1 VLNSNKTALLITYPL
16 EEVTKEAISLAD
28 AARYSIIKIVNQRNL
43 TQSKYGIGRGKAEE
57 VKELVEQLK
66 PDVIIFDEVLKPS
79 QQYNLAKVCKI
90 DILDRER
97 LILEIFELRASTAE
111 SRIQIKLAQLRYDM
125 VRAREKVRLA
135 RAGEQPGFFGMGKYD
150 ADVYYLDIKKRSA
163 ILKKKLEREETRREL
178 FRIQRSRAGLPTI
191 SIAGYTSA
199 GKTTL
204 FNTLTGESKME
215 GKEVFTTLS
224 TFTRAISLKN
234 DQKLLISDTVG
245 FISKLPAYMIDAF
258 KSTLQD
264 ITYSDLVLLVV
275 DISQPIEE
283 IKKKLDSSIHIMNE
297 LKVPMTKVLYVMNKV
312 DMTNLENAYDKCD
325 KLGFLPFEPYVVL
338 VSAKTY
344 FNIDK
349 LKDSIALRIFSKD
362 TKKESTEI
370 MSEIGDG
377 KTRNNI
383 NS

>member
-1 VLNSNKTALLITYPL
+1 MSNLRRAVLITYIS
-16 EEVTKEAISLAD
+16 EDAIKEAKSLAD
-28 AARYSIIKIVNQRNL
+28 AAGYSVERIISQHHLAK
-43 TQSKYGIGRGKAEE
+43 SKYGIGSGKAEE

-66 PDVIIFDEVLKPS
+66 PEVIIFDEVLKPS

-90 DILDRER
+90 EILDRER
-97 LILEIFELRASTAE
+97 LILEIFERRASTAE

-150 ADVYYLDIKKRSA
+150 ADVYFLDIKKRSA
-163 ILKKKLEREETRREL
+163 ILKKKLEKEEKRRDL
-178 FRIQRSRAGLPTI
+178 FRIQRSRAGLPII

-204 FNTLTGESKME
+204 FNILTGESKME

-224 TFTRAISLKN
+224 TFTRAINLKN
-234 DQKLLISDTVG
+234 DKKILISDTVG

-258 KSTLQD
+258 KSTLQE

-283 IKKKLDSSIHIMNE
+283 IKKKLDSSIHILNE

-312 DMTNLENAYDKCD
+312 DLTNLESAHDKSD
-325 KLGFLPFEPYVVL
+325 RLGFLPFGQYVL
-338 VSAKTY
+338 LASSKTG
-344 FNIDK
+344 FSVDK
-349 LKDSIALRIFSKD
+349 LKDLIALRIFSKD
-362 TKKESTEI
+362 AKKESTQV
-370 MSEIGDG
+370 MS
-377 KTRNNI
+377 
-383 NS
+383 

>member
-1 VLNSNKTALLITYPL
+1 MLKSNKTALLITYPL
-16 EEVTKEAISLAD
+16 EEATKEAISLAD
-28 AARYSIIKIVNQRNL
+28 AAGYSIIKIVNQRNL
-43 TQSKYGIGRGKAEE
+43 TQSKYGIGSGKAQE

-66 PDVIIFDEVLKPS
+66 PEVIIFDEMLKPS

-90 DILDRER
+90 EILDRER
-97 LILEIFELRASTAE
+97 LILDIFELRASTAE

-224 TFTRAISLKN
+224 TFTRAINLKN

-275 DISQPIEE
+275 DISQPIEVKNRLDYLIHK
-283 IKKKLDSSIHIMNE
+283 IKEQGM
-297 LKVPMTKVLYVMNKV
+297 PMKVLFLLNKV
-312 DMTNLENAYDKCD
+312 YMIHLFIEVDIFVQIGMLYLQLNILLIHTATGFDIDLFNDLMPFLFFSNGDKIKLERC
-325 KLGFLPFEPYVVL
+325 
-338 VSAKTY
+338 
-344 FNIDK
+344 
-349 LKDSIALRIFSKD
+349 
-362 TKKESTEI
+362 
-370 MSEIGDG
+370 
-377 KTRNNI
+377 
-383 NS
+383 

>member
-1 VLNSNKTALLITYPL
+1 MLNPNKTALLITYPL

-224 TFTRAISLKN
+224 TFTRAINLKN

-312 DMTNLENAYDKCD
+312 DMTNLENVYDKCD

-349 LKDSIALRIFSKD
+349 LKDSIALRIFSQDK
-362 TKKESTEI
+362 KKESTEI

>member
-28 AARYSIIKIVNQRNL
+28 AARYSVIKIVNQRNL

-66 PDVIIFDEVLKPS
+66 PEVIIFDEVLKPS

-224 TFTRAISLKN
+224 TFTRAINLKN

-312 DMTNLENAYDKCD
+312 DMINLENAYDKCD
-325 KLGFLPFEPYVVL
+325 KLGFFPFGQYVVL
-338 VSAKTY
+338 VSSKTY

-362 TKKESTEI
+362 AKKESTEI

-377 KTRNNI
+377 NTSNNI
-383 NS
+383 D

>member
-28 AARYSIIKIVNQRNL
+28 AARYTIIKIVNQRNL

-224 TFTRAISLKN
+224 TFTRAINLKN

-349 LKDSIALRIFSKD
+349 LKDSIELRIFSQDK
-362 TKKESTEI
+362 KKESTEI

>member
-1 VLNSNKTALLITYPL
+1 M
-16 EEVTKEAISLAD
+16 
-28 AARYSIIKIVNQRNL
+28 
-43 TQSKYGIGRGKAEE
+43 
-57 VKELVEQLK
+57 LK
-66 PDVIIFDEVLKPS
+66 SS

-97 LILEIFELRASTAE
+97 LILDIFELRASTAE

-150 ADVYYLDIKKRSA
+150 ADVYFLDIKKRSA
-163 ILKKKLEREETRREL
+163 ILKKKLEREEKRREL

-224 TFTRAISLKN
+224 TFTRAINLKN
-234 DQKLLISDTVG
+234 DKKVLISDTVG

-258 KSTLQD
+258 KSTLHD

-275 DISQPIEE
+275 DISQSIEE
-283 IKKKLDSSIHIMNE
+283 IKKKLDSSIH
-297 LKVPMTKVLYVMNKV
+297 LLLMTKL
-312 DMTNLENAYDKCD
+312 
-325 KLGFLPFEPYVVL
+325 
-338 VSAKTY
+338 
-344 FNIDK
+344 
-349 LKDSIALRIFSKD
+349 
-362 TKKESTEI
+362 
-370 MSEIGDG
+370 
-377 KTRNNI
+377 
-383 NS
+383 

>member
-1 VLNSNKTALLITYPL
+1 MLNSNKTALLITYPL

-28 AARYSIIKIVNQRNL
+28 AARYTIIKIVNQRNL

-224 TFTRAISLKN
+224 TFTRAINLKN

-312 DMTNLENAYDKCD
+312 DMTNLENAYYKCD

-349 LKDSIALRIFSKD
+349 LKDSIALRIFSQDK
-362 TKKESTEI
+362 KKESTEI

>member
-1 VLNSNKTALLITYPL
+1 MLNSNKTALLITHPL

-28 AARYSIIKIVNQRNL
+28 AARYSVIKIVNQRNL

-178 FRIQRSRAGLPTI
+178 FRIQRSRAGLPTV

-224 TFTRAISLKN
+224 TFTRAINLKN

-297 LKVPMTKVLYVMNKV
+297 LRVPMTKVLYVMNKV
-312 DMTNLENAYDKCD
+312 DMINLENAYDKCD
-325 KLGFLPFEPYVVL
+325 KLGFFPFGQYVVL
-338 VSAKTY
+338 VSSKTY

-349 LKDSIALRIFSKD
+349 LKASIALRIFSKD
-362 TKKESTEI
+362 VKKESTEI

-377 KTRNNI
+377 KTSNNI
-383 NS
+383 D

>member
-1 VLNSNKTALLITYPL
+1 MLNSNKTALLITYPL

-28 AARYSIIKIVNQRNL
+28 AARYSVIKIVNQRNL

-66 PDVIIFDEVLKPS
+66 PEVIIFDEVLKPS

-224 TFTRAISLKN
+224 TFTRAINLKN

-312 DMTNLENAYDKCD
+312 DMINLENAYDKCD
-325 KLGFLPFEPYVVL
+325 KLGFFPFGQYVVL
-338 VSAKTY
+338 VSSKTY

-362 TKKESTEI
+362 VKKESTEI

-377 KTRNNI
+377 NTRNNI
-383 NS
+383 D

>member
-1 VLNSNKTALLITYPL
+1 MLKSNKTALLITYHL
-16 EEVTKEAISLAD
+16 EEITKEAISLAD
-28 AARYSIIKIVNQRNL
+28 AAGYSIIKIVKQRNL
-43 TQSKYGIGRGKAEE
+43 TQSKFGIGSGKAEE

-66 PDVIIFDEVLKPS
+66 PEVIIFDEVLKPS

-97 LILEIFELRASTAE
+97 LILDIFELRASTAE

-150 ADVYYLDIKKRSA
+150 ADVYFLDIKKRSA
-163 ILKKKLEREETRREL
+163 VLKKKLEREEKRRDL

-224 TFTRAISLKN
+224 TFTRAINLKN
-234 DQKLLISDTVG
+234 DKKLLISDTVG
-245 FISKLPAYMIDAF
+245 FVSKLPAYMIDAF
-258 KSTLQD
+258 KSTLQE
-264 ITYSDLVLLVV
+264 ITYSDLVLLVI

-312 DMTNLENAYDKCD
+312 DLTTLESAHYKCD
-325 KLGFLPFEPYVVL
+325 KLGFLPFRQYILL
-338 VSAKTY
+338 VSSKTG
-344 FNIDK
+344 FNMDK
-349 LKDSIALRIFSKD
+349 LKDLIALRIFSKD
-362 TKKESTEI
+362 AKKESTEI
-370 MSEIGDG
+370 
-377 KTRNNI
+377 
-383 NS
+383 